1 MSSLLRQASSHVRNQ
16 VSHKALNAFIT
27 PPTVESAFADDPR
40 DEKASQGDEGLLRS
54 PIQGKVIAVKDNICT
69 AEQATSCASALLDG
83 FSSPFPAT
91 VVRRLKDAG
100 AVVTGSTNMDEFGMG
115 SDSMNSYFGPVKN
128 AISNDLSAGGS
139 SGGSAVAVATD
150 QCYAALGTD
159 TGGSVRLPAAYN
171 GIVGFKPS
179 YGMISRLGIVAYANS
194 LDTVGIL
201 ARNSVDIGRVFAAA
215 QGYDPHD
222 PTSLS
227 EATRSMLEQKLEY
240 HNSRTKAGQTTYHF
254 GVPEEYNVQELQ
266 PAVRDA
272 WIHTLQRLQQAGHS
286 IKPISLPAT
295 KTSLP
300 AYYVLAPAEASSN
313 LAKYDGAR
321 YGTKTDRSRNA
332 GDVLYS
338 TTRGQGL
345 GEEVRRRIL
354 LGAFSLSAGAI
365 DNYFKQAQ
373 KVRRLTQQDF
383 NRAFLFPHP
392 LMDPIDEAVSE
403 ADKIDF
409 IISPTAQSTPPQ
421 SSELLHTD
429 HVSSYST
436 DVLTVPASLAGLP
449 AISVPVSM
457 AEEQA
462 TPGTEST
469 PIGMQITGQYGTDP
483 AVLRVAGLLE
493 SLFAKAK

>member
-1 MSSLLRQASSHVRNQ
+1 MSSLLRQASRHVTNQ
-16 VSHKALNAFIT
+16 VSLKALNAFIT
-27 PPTVESAFADDPR
+27 PPSVEGAFADELR
-40 DEKASQGDEGLLRS
+40 EEKVSPGDEGLSQS
-54 PIQGKVIAVKDNICT
+54 PIKGKVIAVKDNIST
-69 AEQATSCASALLDG
+69 AEQATSCASALLDCY
-83 FSSPFPAT
+83 SSPFPAT
-91 VVRRLKDAG
+91 VVQRLKDAG

-128 AISNDLSAGGS
+128 AISHDLSAGGS
-139 SGGSAVAVATD
+139 SGGSAVAVATG
-150 QCYAALGTD
+150 QCHAALGTD

-171 GIVGFKPS
+171 GIIGFKPS
-179 YGMISRLGIVAYANS
+179 YGMISRWGVVAYANS

-201 ARNSVDIGRVFAAA
+201 AKNTIEVGRVFAMAR
-215 QGYDPHD
+215 GYDSHD

-227 EATRSMLEQKLEY
+227 EATRLMIEQKLGD
-240 HNSRTKAGQTTYHF
+240 HNSRKEARQTALHF

-272 WIHTLQRLQQAGHS
+272 WICTLQRLQEAGHS
-286 IKPISLPAT
+286 VKPISLPAT
-295 KTSLP
+295 KIALS

-321 YGTKTDRSRNA
+321 YGRKTNNSRNT

-338 TTRGQGL
+338 TTRGQGF
-345 GEEVRRRIL
+345 GEEVRRRVL

-373 KVRRLTQQDF
+373 KVRRLIQLDF
-383 NRAFLFPHP
+383 NRAFLFQHP
-392 LMDPIDEAVSE
+392 LMDSIDEGVSE
-403 ADKIDF
+403 ADKVDF

-421 SSELLHTD
+421 LSELQHMD
-429 HVSSYST
+429 HVSSYSA

-457 AEEQA
+457 VEEQA
-462 TPGTEST
+462 STGTEST
-469 PIGMQITGQYGTDP
+469 PIGMQITGQYGTDS
-483 AVLRVAGLLE
+483 AVLSAAGMLE
-493 SLFAKAK
+493 SLFTKPR

>member
-1 MSSLLRQASSHVRNQ
+1 MSSLLRQTSRHVGNQ
-16 VSHKALNAFIT
+16 VSHKALNAFVT
-27 PPTVESAFADDPR
+27 PPSVEGAFADER
-40 DEKASQGDEGLLRS
+40 IKEKASPGDEGLSRL
-54 PIQGKVIAVKDNICT
+54 PIEGKLIAVKDNICT

-83 FSSPFPAT
+83 FSSPFTAT
-91 VVRRLKDAG
+91 VVQRLKDAG

-115 SDSMNSYFGPVKN
+115 SDSIHSHFGPVRN
-128 AISNDLSAGGS
+128 AISQDLSAGGS
-139 SGGSAVAVATD
+139 SGGSAVAVATG
-150 QCYAALGTD
+150 QCHAALGTD

-179 YGMISRLGIVAYANS
+179 YGMISRWGVVAYANS

-201 ARNSVDIGRVFAAA
+201 AKNAIDVGHVFAMAR
-215 QGYDPHD
+215 GFDSRD

-227 EATRSMLEQKLEY
+227 EATRSTIEQKLDEHIY
-240 HNSRTKAGQTTYHF
+240 RKEARQTPLHF
-254 GVPEEYNVQELQ
+254 GVPEEYIVQELQ

-272 WIHTLQRLQQAGHS
+272 WICTLQRLQQAGHS
-286 IKPISLPAT
+286 VKPISLPAT
-295 KTSLP
+295 KIALS

-321 YGTKTDRSRNA
+321 YGRKTDRSRST

-338 TTRGQGL
+338 TTRGQGF

-354 LGAFSLSAGAI
+354 LGAFNLSAGAI

-373 KVRRLTQQDF
+373 KVRRLIQLDF

-392 LMDPIDEAVSE
+392 LMDYIDEAVSE
-403 ADKIDF
+403 ADKVDF

-421 SSELLHTD
+421 SSELQHMD
-429 HVSSYST
+429 HVSSYSA

-462 TPGTEST
+462 SAGTESA
-469 PIGMQITGQYGTDP
+469 PIGMQITGQYGTDS
-483 AVLRVAGLLE
+483 AVVDAAGMLE
-493 SLFAKAK
+493 SLFLKAR